1 MQHIT
6 LSIDG
11 RPATVPPGTTIREA
25 ALTLGIHTP
34 ALCHAT
40 MLAGPSP
47 LHCGSNC
54 RVCTVELEGSRVLVP
69 SCSRPVAEGMQVR
82 TDTER
87 VRRTRRMLF
96 DLLLSEVDVSAAPE
110 LLAYAAYYGATP
122 DRFPAPDAPSHRAKD
137 RTTIIDNPFF
147 VRDYARCIACQR
159 CVSACGEDIQHN
171 FAIAM
176 VGRGHDISVGAGDG
190 HNDLTGSPCVFCGNC
205 VGACPT
211 GALLPL
217 PEYELREAG
226 LLPAHRLTWTPER
239 GLAEA

>member
-1 MQHIT
+1 MEYIT
-6 LSIDG
+6 VTINGQQTS
-11 RPATVPPGTTIREA
+11 VPPGTTIRA
-25 ALTLGIHTP
+25 AARGLGIHTP

-40 MLAGPSP
+40 TLPGPSL

-54 RVCTVELEGSRVLVP
+54 RVCSVELEGSRVLVP
-69 SCSRPVAEGMQVR
+69 SCSRPVTAGMQIH
-82 TDTER
+82 TDSEQ

-96 DLLLSEVDVSAAPE
+96 ELLLSEVDVSAASE
-110 LLAYAAYYGATP
+110 LLAYAAYYGAEP
-122 DRFPAPDAPSHRAKD
+122 GRFPAPEGPRAKD
-137 RTTIIDNPFF
+137 RPVIVDNPFF

-159 CVSACGEDIQHN
+159 CTQACGDDVQHN

-190 HNDLTGSPCVFCGNC
+190 ANDLTKSPCVFCGNC

-217 PEYELREAG
+217 PEYELRESDA
-226 LLPAHRLTWTPER
+226 LPVRRLTWSPEG
-239 GLAEA
+239 GLAGA